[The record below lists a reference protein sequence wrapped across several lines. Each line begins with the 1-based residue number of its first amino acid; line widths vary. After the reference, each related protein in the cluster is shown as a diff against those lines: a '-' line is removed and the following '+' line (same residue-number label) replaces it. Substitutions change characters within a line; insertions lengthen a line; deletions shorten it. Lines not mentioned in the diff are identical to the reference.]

1 MKQTQFLDLI
11 ESHAGIIHKVI
22 RLYVD
27 HPEDRKDLFQEIVLQ
42 SWKSIG
48 RFRGDSKFSSWL
60 YRVSLNTVLTFRKRS
75 GQNQTVPLEEAQ
87 KLKQPETNNPQV
99 DLLWRVVYQLNDI
112 DKMILTLHL
121 EGYQNQEISEI
132 TGITKNHVAVK
143 LHRAKQ
149 EVLSKLKKQES
160 WI

>member
-11 ESHAGIIHKVI
+11 ESHSGIIHKVI

-42 SWKSIG
+42 SWKSIA

-60 YRVSLNTVLTFRKRS
+60 YRVALNTVLTFQKRS
-75 GQNQTVPLEEAQ
+75 MVHSTVSLDKAQ
-87 KLKQPETNNPQV
+87 KLHQPEPKDANS
-99 DLLWRVVYQLNDI
+99 DLLWQVIYHLNDI
-112 DKMILTLHL
+112 DKMVLTLHL

-132 TGITKNHVAVK
+132 TGLTKNHVAVK

-149 EVLSKLKKQES
+149 EVLNKLKAHKS

>member
-1 MKQTQFLDLI
+1 MKQAQFLDLI

-42 SWKSIG
+42 SWKSIS
-48 RFRGDSKFSSWL
+48 RFRGESKFSSWL
-60 YRVSLNTVLTFRKRS
+60 YRVSLNTVLTFKKRS

-87 KLKQPETNNPQV
+87 KLKQPETSNAQV
-99 DLLWRVVYQLNDI
+99 DMLWRVVYQLNDI
-112 DKMILTLHL
+112 DKMVITLHL

-143 LHRAKQ
+143 LRRAKQ
-149 EVLSKLKKQES
+149 EVLNKLKAQES

>member
-1 MKQTQFLDLI
+1 MEQSQFLDLI

-27 HPEDRKDLFQEIVLQ
+27 HPQDREDLFQEIVLQ
-42 SWKSIG
+42 SWKSIKG
-48 RFRGDSKFSSWL
+48 FRGESKFSSWL
-60 YRVSLNTVLTFRKRS
+60 YRVALNTVLTFRKRS
-75 GQNQTVPLEEAQ
+75 VQNQTVPLEEAQ
-87 KLKQPETNNPQV
+87 RLQQPEPGNLPV

-121 EGYQNQEISEI
+121 EGYQNPEISEI

-143 LHRAKQ
+143 LHRSKQ
-149 EVLSKLKKQES
+149 EVLSKLKTKKS

>member
-1 MKQTQFLDLI
+1 MKQAQFLDLI

-42 SWKSIG
+42 SWKSIS
-48 RFRGDSKFSSWL
+48 RFRGESKFSSWL
-60 YRVSLNTVLTFRKRS
+60 YRVSLNTVLTFKKRS

-87 KLKQPETNNPQV
+87 KLKQPETSNAQV
-99 DLLWRVVYQLNDI
+99 DMLWRVVYQLNDI
-112 DKMILTLHL
+112 DKMVITLHL

-149 EVLSKLKKQES
+149 EVLNKLKAQES